1 MAETEKGLP
10 FGAPSLYLPQRPPM
24 LVLDRVESIT
34 EDSARCSAEAG
45 ASGPLE
51 IFADEAG
58 RLPLTLFIE
67 LMAQTAGVW
76 AGYWRRQENE
86 RLPEQQRDAPLGLLL
101 SVRGLEVRAAEI
113 PRRGRLEVKMSKLFY
128 EGPLG
133 SFEGSVLCGGRL
145 LACGRVSVCQPRNFE
160 LTEKL
165 DKAA

>member
-1 MAETEKGLP
+1 MAETENGLSY
-10 FGAPSLYLPQRPPM
+10 GAPSQYLPQRPPM

-34 EDSARCSAEAG
+34 EDAVLCSAEAG

-51 IFADEAG
+51 VFADEAG

-76 AGYWRRQENE
+76 AGYWRRQANE
-86 RLPEQQRDAPLGLLL
+86 RLPEQERDAPQGLLL
-101 SVRGLEVRAAEI
+101 SVRGLQVLADEI
-113 PRRGRLEVKMSKLFY
+113 PRCGRLEVKMSKLFY

-145 LACGRVSVCQPRNFE
+145 LATGRVSVCQPRNFE
-160 LTEKL
+160 LTELL